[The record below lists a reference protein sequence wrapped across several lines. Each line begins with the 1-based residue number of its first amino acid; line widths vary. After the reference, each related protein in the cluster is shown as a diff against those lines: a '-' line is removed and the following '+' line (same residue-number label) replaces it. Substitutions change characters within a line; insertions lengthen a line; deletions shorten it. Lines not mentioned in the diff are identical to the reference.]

1 MDYIRAFE
9 VELDRSVYYAGEVL
23 TGHVY
28 IEVEEN
34 MRLLNIKVF
43 LRGKAH
49 AEWKITRAGER
60 RTMKQD
66 EHYLDERLMIWGKD
80 DSDSHQGIPILSRGR
95 HRYPFQFQL
104 PETVLPCSF
113 ESKIGNIRYY
123 VRVNLNIPY
132 ASCPQC
138 IRYFT
143 IIGPQINCA
152 DERYLTPVTS
162 VAKKNS
168 CSLCC
173 GKGPMLLRTTLDRT
187 SYVCGEQILL
197 KAEIQNGGTSEA
209 WVLCKLIQ
217 YVEFFI
223 NKGVLGLSKEVRHT
237 VLEVESEKVPP
248 HETASLDGLMAK
260 LVVPIVPPTMIEV
273 CGLIQIYYTLKI
285 YLETSKGKGD
295 TAEISMPIT
304 IATVPYRAPKNTM
317 PEIHYALTNII
328 LVGVGTLTNIIL
340 VGFGNLTNI
349 ILVGVGTLT
358 NIILVGFGNLTYIIL
373 VGVGNL
379 TNIILVGV
387 GNLTNIILVRVE
399 NLTNIILVGVGTL
412 TNIILVG
419 VGNLTNIILVGVG
432 NLTNIILVG
441 VGNLTN
447 IILVGFG
454 NLTNIILVGVGNLTN
469 IILVGVGNLTNIIL
483 VGVGNLTNII
493 LVGVGNL
500 TNIILVGFGNLTNII
515 LVGFGNLTNI
525 ILVGVGNLTNIILV
539 GVGNL
544 TNIILVRV
552 ENLTNIILVGVGTLT
567 NIILVGV
574 GNLTNIIL
582 LGVGTLTNI
591 ILVGVGNLT
600 NIILLEV
607 AASNVEGG
615 MYISPEFQ
623 LGQVYM
629 GDEVDPET
637 DQTILYRPV
646 YVCVSGE
653 SYAPYKTDTHL
664 LQVPPY
670 QMNRSRENVHGSKE
684 GLNAQETS
692 GQVKLFQVSS
702 DEASSSSGYKAK
714 KNIVEDKFLKEIT
727 AKIANRNIQVKA
739 KEDGANHGSDSGE
752 HQLEIDAHVEMMRKQ
767 KKSNDNVHKALVNEL
782 RKHLSEG
789 DDGDEIEKVPRGL
802 KKSSGLKRISETDTA
817 SDPNRQTNM
826 YLNREV
832 QDEASVALIGDNS
845 RPLVE
850 SPRRTQTVPTV
861 QTFTKIYPKTI
872 IPADREE
879 TEVEISEQTALLSE
893 SLNMSFVTNGKNSH
907 LPENSQRLSDIHTSL
922 QESSDFPLPPH
933 NDQMNVE
940 MKAPQK
946 TVSAA
951 VEKEASDLFSEHHST
966 HEVNVRLSHH
976 SATERT
982 ISTIMPA
989 ALAATVTSVAP
1000 AAAELSPARKMPSVA
1015 PKPKQKDR
1023 YSFPDVVQRAEG
1035 SDEQVEHLVNVA
1047 IRPKSEMVEQLSYG
1061 DDSVA

>member
-143 IIGPQINCA
+143 IIGPQIDCA

-317 PEIHYALTNII
+317 PEIHY
-328 LVGVGTLTNIIL
+328 
-340 VGFGNLTNI
+340 
-349 ILVGVGTLT
+349 
-358 NIILVGFGNLTYIIL
+358 
-373 VGVGNL
+373 VGNL

-387 GNLTNIILVRVE
+387 GNLTNIILVAVG

-441 VGNLTN
+441 VGTLTNIILVGVGNLTN
-447 IILVGFG
+447 IILVGVGTMTNIILVGVG
-454 NLTNIILVGVGNLTN
+454 NLTNIILVGVGNVTNITLVGVGNLTNIIPVGVGNLTN

-483 VGVGNLTNII
+483 VGVGNLINII
-493 LVGVGNL
+493 LVGVG
-500 TNIILVGFGNLTNII
+500 T
-515 LVGFGNLTNI
+515 LTNI

-544 TNIILVRV
+544 TNITLVRV
-552 ENLTNIILVGVGTLT
+552 ENLTIIILV
-567 NIILVGV
+567 
-574 GNLTNIIL
+574 
-582 LGVGTLTNI
+582 
-591 ILVGVGNLT
+591 
-600 NIILLEV
+600 EV

-684 GLNAQETS
+684 GLNTQETS
-692 GQVKLFQVSS
+692 SQVKLFQKSG

-789 DDGDEIEKVPRGL
+789 EDGDEIEKVPRGL

-845 RPLVE
+845 RPPVE

-879 TEVEISEQTALLSE
+879 AEVEISEQSALLSE

-907 LPENSQRLSDIHTSL
+907 LPENSHRLSDIQTSL

-946 TVSAA
+946 TVSSA

-1035 SDEQVEHLVNVA
+1035 SNEQVEHLVNVA